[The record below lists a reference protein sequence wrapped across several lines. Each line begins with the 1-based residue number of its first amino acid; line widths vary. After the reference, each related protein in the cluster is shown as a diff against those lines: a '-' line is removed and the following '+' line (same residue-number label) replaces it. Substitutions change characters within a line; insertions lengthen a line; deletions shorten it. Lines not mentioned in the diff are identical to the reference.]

1 MQARDLAVPFPAVG
15 LDSDAL
21 EAAQLMAERKL
32 PGIVVCHGD
41 GSPHTIG
48 SRHRLWHE
56 QGP

>member
-1 MQARDLAVPFPAVG
+1 MRPRDLAVPFPSVD
-15 LDSDAL
+15 LDDDAL
-21 EAAQLMAERKL
+21 TAARLMADRKL
-32 PGIVVCHGD
+32 PGLVVCHGD